1 MSKTTRGRRANVVKA
16 LKAEILRGTLRNG
29 EQLAGENELARRF
42 NVSRGTVRSALEEL
56 KLEELITTHTGVGSF
71 VTFDGV
77 ALDQSKGWARAL
89 ADAGSEISTEVLS
102 IVPVDHLPADADGP
116 GVCIR
121 RLRRIG
127 QHTPVSYEVATVPA
141 LGPLADLPDTGL
153 VDGSLTASLE
163 AAGLRGVSGEQQVS
177 LERLDADAAALLGR
191 DPGTPFLRTERT
203 TVNAGGDFVEHV
215 VSLLDPDHFRLTLTF
230 GDPA

>member
-1 MSKTTRGRRANVVKA
+1 MSKTTRGRRANVVQA

-29 EQLAGENELARRF
+29 EQLAGE
-42 NVSRGTVRSALEEL
+42 
-56 KLEELITTHTGVGSF
+56 
-71 VTFDGV
+71 
-77 ALDQSKGWARAL
+77 
-89 ADAGSEISTEVLS
+89 
-102 IVPVDHLPADADGP
+102 PVDHLPADADGP
-116 GVCIR
+116 GGCIR
-121 RLRRIG
+121 RRRRVG